1 MGTELAIV
9 KPLRFFTYD
18 QNNSGGSFRVD
29 EYVAHTVIIEAVD
42 AEAADSK
49 ARDIGIYFNG
59 CDKGYDCECCGD
71 RWYPA
76 YGEGDESPNIYGED
90 PEVYGEKFAK
100 TGEPYCHVYYADGI
114 VKTYR
119 K

>member
-29 EYVAHTVIIEAVD
+29 DYVAHTVIIEAASAED
-42 AEAADSK
+42 ADEK
-49 ARDIGIYFNG
+49 AQDIGIYFNG
-59 CDKGYDCECCGD
+59 CDEGYDCPCCGD
-71 RWYPA
+71 RWHRA
-76 YGEGDESPNIYGED
+76 YGEGEEAPEIYGTEPED
-90 PEVYGEKFAK
+90 YNESFAK
-100 TGEPYCHVYYADGI
+100 DGEPYCHIYYADGI